1 MFWKVFQ
8 VDINLKRGRYT
19 MKYIILTGI
28 LALIWMFYM
37 ALFTAAAKEDRYFE
51 EEFAKS
57 IKEEGNDNLE

>member
-1 MFWKVFQ
+1 
-8 VDINLKRGRYT
+8 

-37 ALFTAAAKEDRYFE
+37 ALFTAATKEDRYFE

-57 IKEEGNDNLE
+57 IKEDRNDNLE

>member
-1 MFWKVFQ
+1 
-8 VDINLKRGRYT
+8 

-57 IKEEGNDNLE
+57 IKEKGNNNLE

>member
-1 MFWKVFQ
+1 
-8 VDINLKRGRYT
+8 

-37 ALFTAAAKEDRYFE
+37 ALFTAAANEDMYFE

>member
-1 MFWKVFQ
+1 
-8 VDINLKRGRYT
+8 
-19 MKYIILTGI
+19 MKYIILTVI

-37 ALFTAAAKEDRYFE
+37 ALFTAASKEDRYFE